1 MGPMAWLLALALV
14 LAALPLFLGASAID
28 KLTTLF
34 IFMLLATTWGLLAG
48 QAGLVSV
55 GQQAFFGLGA
65 YFALRL
71 VDGGWSAYPALF
83 AGAVGA
89 AVVAWGLSFFV
100 LRLKEGE
107 FAIATWVVAEVI
119 RILVMLDPIVQ
130 GETGTSLLALNAVEP
145 ELRRN
150 LGFWM
155 ALGSL
160 VFMLGVTAW
169 LLRSAVGT
177 ATRAIGEDDEAAAS
191 LGVRVTPTRRRVYVL
206 ASFGAALAGVA
217 WLASAIT
224 FLPRTNFGVQ
234 WSVLMLFMAL
244 VGGLRSQWGRWSVRC
259 CCSCCRKAWA
269 TWAPGTSRASVP
281 SPWCLRCGC
290 RVAWPV
296 SGTPGGPPPAPT
308 NRSLPF
314 HHQPSKE
321 FHTMS
326 VQGKTIVITGV
337 SSGIGSDTA
346 KLLRLQGARVIG
358 VDRNDPML
366 TLDGF
371 VKADLSTP
379 EAIDA
384 AIAQLPQ
391 RIDAL
396 CNIAGVP
403 GTAPVDL
410 VAKVN
415 YLGLRHL
422 TLGLLD
428 RMAGGSVVNIASI
441 LGAEWPARLE
451 PHRALGQTAS
461 FAEGQAWLDQH
472 PVAQE
477 TCYQYFKEALIVW
490 TYTQSQKLFM
500 QHNVRMN
507 CVAPGPVFTPILGD
521 FVQMLG
527 NERVEKD
534 AHRMKRPA
542 FSDEVAPV
550 IAFLCSDAS
559 RWVSGINLPVDGG
572 LASTYL

>member
-1 MGPMAWLLALALV
+1 MKRPIPWMLLLAMV

-100 LRLKEGE
+100 LRLKDGE

-130 GETGTSLLALNAVEP
+130 GETGTSLLALNQVDP

-160 VFMLGVTAW
+160 VCMLGVTAW
-169 LLRSAVGT
+169 LLRSAIGT

-244 VGGLRSQWGRWSVRC
+244 VGGLRSQWGPLVGALLLFVLQESLGHLG
-259 CCSCCRKAWA
+259 AWYLA
-269 TWAPGTSRASVP
+269 GLGAVAMVFALWLPRGLAGVWDTWRA
-281 SPWCLRCGC
+281 R
-290 RVAWPV
+290 R
-296 SGTPGGPPPAPT
+296 
-308 NRSLPF
+308 
-314 HHQPSKE
+314 HQPPDPSL
-321 FHTMS
+321 S
-326 VQGKTIVITGV
+326 ITNLPR
-337 SSGIGSDTA
+337 S
-346 KLLRLQGARVIG
+346 
-358 VDRNDPML
+358 
-366 TLDGF
+366 
-371 VKADLSTP
+371 STP
-379 EAIDA
+379 
-384 AIAQLPQ
+384 
-391 RIDAL
+391 
-396 CNIAGVP
+396 
-403 GTAPVDL
+403 
-410 VAKVN
+410 
-415 YLGLRHL
+415 
-422 TLGLLD
+422 
-428 RMAGGSVVNIASI
+428 
-441 LGAEWPARLE
+441 
-451 PHRALGQTAS
+451 
-461 FAEGQAWLDQH
+461 
-472 PVAQE
+472 
-477 TCYQYFKEALIVW
+477 
-490 TYTQSQKLFM
+490 
-500 QHNVRMN
+500 
-507 CVAPGPVFTPILGD
+507 
-521 FVQMLG
+521 
-527 NERVEKD
+527 
-534 AHRMKRPA
+534 
-542 FSDEVAPV
+542 
-550 IAFLCSDAS
+550 
-559 RWVSGINLPVDGG
+559 
-572 LASTYL
+572 